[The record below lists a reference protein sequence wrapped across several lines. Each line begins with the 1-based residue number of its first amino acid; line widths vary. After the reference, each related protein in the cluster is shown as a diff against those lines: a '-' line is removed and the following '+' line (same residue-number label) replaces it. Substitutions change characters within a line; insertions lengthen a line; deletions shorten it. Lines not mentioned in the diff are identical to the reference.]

1 MQKGTI
7 KWLGTYWLGLGV
19 GGGGGVTQ
27 IVLSPVFADG
37 FVSLV
42 FSYSSQSFFLNPFP
56 MILKLSLIW
65 NPSPFTQINQPTIPS
80 PLSVWFPRLPTQFID
95 FYPKN
100 TQFLS
105 ARNISYIFV
114 LFFEWDTDVLIH
126 VHLGIFSSLHTLFN
140 ILLTSHLPL
149 LSPIYRFCSCAIIFR
164 KQLVYHT
171 TQLQQTPGVFFYS
184 SINAIVHHWSLH
196 INQLTT

>member
-1 MQKGTI
+1 MNMQKGTI

-19 GGGGGVTQ
+19 GVWPRLFF
-27 IVLSPVFADG
+27 VLSLLMV

-42 FSYSSQSFFLNPFP
+42 FSYSSQSFSLNPFP

-149 LSPIYRFCSCAIIFR
+149 LSPMHR
-164 KQLVYHT
+164 
-171 TQLQQTPGVFFYS
+171 
-184 SINAIVHHWSLH
+184 
-196 INQLTT
+196 